1 MRAIVSELYEATKPV
16 GVFEPFQSRPFLWL
30 WVGVVFSSVG
40 SWAQTVGAQWLFINA
55 PNAATI
61 VSLVQTAATLPM
73 VLFALAAGVLSDA
86 FDRRRLMLWVQVYIV
101 IVSGLLA
108 VLTAISQMPPLL
120 LLAFTFAIGMGNAVM
135 VSTWQ
140 PLITELVPRAHF
152 A

>member
-1 MRAIVSELYEATKPV
+1 MSEPYEATKPV

-30 WVGVVFSSVG
+30 WVGVVLSSVG
-40 SWAQTVGAQWLFINA
+40 SWAQTVGAQWLFIND

-86 FDRRRLMLWVQVYIV
+86 FDRRRLMLWVQVYFV

-108 VLTAISQMPPLL
+108 VLTAIGQIHPCCCSPSPSPSGWATPSWCPP
-120 LLAFTFAIGMGNAVM
+120 G
-135 VSTWQ
+135 S
-140 PLITELVPRAHF
+140 R
-152 A
+152 